1 MIGEVGR
8 QSPSP
13 RQPFTVAAMTR
24 LIPVERLWELYDYS
38 PMTGALISKRTGRP
52 VKQILDRAGYSRI
65 NIWFN
70 DGTGNRPIQ
79 RGYHQV
85 VYAWCVGHWAI
96 HQVDHI
102 NRDKTDNRIHNLRDI
117 TSRENNSNKRTFNS
131 GATWN
136 KEHKHWRAQ
145 IYYPGAKQQT
155 LLGTFATES
164 EAKAAYAAALERLPI
179 SGAPD

>member
-1 MIGEVGR
+1 MVGEVGR

-13 RQPFTVAAMTR
+13 RQPFTLAAMSR
-24 LIPVERLWELYDYS
+24 VIPVERLWELYDYN
-38 PMTGALISKRTGRP
+38 PLAGTLISKRTGRP
-52 VKQILDRAGYSRI
+52 VKGIPNSAGYHRI

-85 VYAWCVGHWAI
+85 VYAWNVGHWAI
-96 HQVDHI
+96 HQLDHI
-102 NRDKTDNRIHNLRDI
+102 NRNKADNRIQNLRDV
-117 TSRENNSNKRTFNS
+117 TSRQNNINKKAFNG

-145 IYYPGAKQQT
+145 VRLKGSQKC
-155 LLGTFATES
+155 LGRFRTKE
-164 EAKAAYAAALERLPI
+164 EAQAAYAAALSELV
-179 SGAPD
+179 S